1 MRNVACALLL
11 AGAASLAAPKPAEA
25 WGGGFA
31 LGTVAG
37 LGAGAIIGSAI
48 ARPYPYAYYPY
59 GYYPYPYA
67 YPVPYGYAYPPVV
80 YAPPPVVYPAPAQP
94 ATAPSSRS
102 ATYTPTQANSRPA
115 TPTCGPGQFY
125 NTLTGVCDRR

>member
-1 MRNVACALLL
+1 MRNVACALLV
-11 AGAASLAAPKPAEA
+11 AGAACLSAPKPAEA

-37 LGAGAIIGSAI
+37 LGAGAIVGSVI

-67 YPVPYGYAYPPVV
+67 YPGSLRICVSASSLCAACRRLSGSGPTYDSTFVRIGDLYPGTGRILGEQLPPVRG
-80 YAPPPVVYPAPAQP
+80 ASF
-94 ATAPSSRS
+94 T
-102 ATYTPTQANSRPA
+102 
-115 TPTCGPGQFY
+115 
-125 NTLTGVCDRR
+125 TL